1 MWIEITETHVSQ
13 RATTNEVKAV
23 NKVGAVEGN
32 APLRGII
39 DATTDEIRAA
49 IKQNSVN
56 RLDSNPR
63 TIPASLLNC
72 ALSLIVYRF
81 ASRALSQEV
90 TVQDARYQE
99 YSRAVEMLDKV
110 RNGAIEIEDPET
122 GEMSSNSSAIA
133 VADCNEFRFS
143 RSRFASL

>member
-1 MWIEITETHVSQ
+1 MWIEVTETHVSQ

-23 NKVGAVEGN
+23 NKIGAIEGN

-81 ASRALSQEV
+81 ASRALSQEI

-122 GEMSSNSSAIA
+122 GEMSGNGSSLE
-133 VADCNEFRFS
+133 VAESSPFRFS
-143 RSRFASL
+143 RSRFGML